1 MQMLMGVCVFVA
13 VAVAHIMR
21 VGVLVEVRTDTE
33 TEMATDA
40 LIDGNPAD
48 GLSISLRSL

>member
-1 MQMLMGVCVFVA
+1 MGVGGGYGCSC
-13 VAVAHIMR
+13 
-21 VGVLVEVRTDTE
+21 VLVEVRTDTE

-40 LIDGNPAD
+40 LIDGNPSD

>member
-1 MQMLMGVCVFVA
+1 
-13 VAVAHIMR
+13 MR
-21 VGVLVEVRTDTE
+21 STETE

-40 LIDGNPAD
+40 LIDGIPIS

>member
-1 MQMLMGVCVFVA
+1 MIDDGVFVA

-21 VGVLVEVRTDTE
+21 VGVLVEVRTETE
-33 TEMATDA
+33 TETVTDD